1 MLLAMKQQKPTMRRP
16 GRCDPMHQAATTV
29 TTMAGHSSNSIQ
41 LSIEASSKH

>member
-41 LSIEASSKH
+41 LSIEASPKH